1 MMDDTSGS
9 TSQLWAISAVP
20 TFLPGIGSTSWEL
33 IKMLPIAFFFFFFDG
48 AQIGYK
54 NSRSASVTLVREHQD
69 GIDQIWYMVLH
80 GIEY

>member
-33 IKMLPIAFFFFFFDG
+33 IKMLPIAFFFFLMG
-48 AQIGYK
+48 H
-54 NSRSASVTLVREHQD
+54 RLVTKTAAVPR
-69 GIDQIWYMVLH
+69 LH
-80 GIEY
+80 